1 MENWRKRGGWKHKL
15 VDGRANLGRVPG
27 GPQPSNSLYSRIPA
41 MGDVVQAQPAVDL
54 QQASDCQAALSS
66 H

>member
-1 MENWRKRGGWKHKL
+1 MKNWRRGGGWKPKL

-27 GPQPSNSLYSRIPA
+27 YPQPSNSLYSRIPA
-41 MGDVVQAQPAVDL
+41 MGDVAQPAVDL
-54 QQASDCQAALSS
+54 QQANNCQAAVSS

>member
-1 MENWRKRGGWKHKL
+1 MKNWRKRGGWKHKL

-41 MGDVVQAQPAVDL
+41 MGDVDL